1 VRPGDTYEIYPNV
14 FVYDTSGTSTDTCY
28 ARAIID
34 PTSANSISSVEILN
48 AGAGY
53 RSAIANI
60 QVDNIVPVTINA
72 SLRVILSPEGGH
84 GRNVNNE
91 LFARYVGINT
101 FLIGDETP
109 LSISNDYRTI
119 GVIKD
124 PLYANVSVVLDTS
137 KTVGQFIVGED
148 VFRYKP
154 IKLSGSVQITAN
166 NVVYSSGVNFEE
178 ALRVNDKIIINNG
191 FDNFFATVSEIAANN
206 VLKVTAA
213 STFVASNCGISLVE
227 TDLYGK
233 VASYTLNRLNM
244 TDVTAKNL
252 SIGSNII
259 GSESYCTAAANT
271 VARPFVF
278 INERDAD
285 EFNGFNQLT
294 KFVGSVSQSG
304 FIEDEII
311 VQESVSGFS
320 QPQASFH
327 SIIDSIGGLDDTM
340 YVTNVKNSF
349 LTLSD
354 NSDGTIKGLT
364 SNSYFIVSNKYNGEL
379 VPDSGEIL
387 YMENLNPI
395 TRTANQTEVVKLVL
409 QF

>member
-1 VRPGDTYEIYPNV
+1 M
-14 FVYDTSGTSTDTCY
+14 
-28 ARAIID
+28 
-34 PTSANSISSVEILN
+34 
-48 AGAGY
+48 
-53 RSAIANI
+53 
-60 QVDNIVPVTINA
+60 
-72 SLRVILSPEGGH
+72 
-84 GRNVNNE
+84 
-91 LFARYVGINT
+91 
-101 FLIGDETP
+101 IGDETP

-148 VFRYKP
+148 VYRYKP
-154 IKLSGSVQITAN
+154 IRLSGSVQITAN

-178 ALRVNDKIIINNG
+178 ALRVNDKVIINNG

-244 TDVTAKNL
+244 TDVTARNL

-271 VARPFVF
+271 IARPFVF

-285 EFNGFNQLT
+285 EFSGFNQLT
-294 KFVGSVSQSG
+294 KFVGSVSQAG
-304 FIEDEII
+304 FIEDEVV
-311 VQESVSGFS
+311 VQESVAGFS

-327 SIIDSIGGLDDTM
+327 SIIDSVGGLDDTM